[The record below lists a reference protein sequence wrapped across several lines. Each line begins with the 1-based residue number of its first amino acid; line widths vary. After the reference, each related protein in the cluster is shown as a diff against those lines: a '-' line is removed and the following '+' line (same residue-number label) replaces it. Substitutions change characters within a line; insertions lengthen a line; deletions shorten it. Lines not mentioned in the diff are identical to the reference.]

1 MKARLLAYAK
11 LNLSLRV
18 LGKRDDGYHE
28 VESVVQTVSLAD
40 VIDIELTTASG
51 VDCLPTFPGGN
62 IAERAALLLLDR
74 KKSSQGIRIRITKQT
89 PMGAGLGGGS
99 SDAAAVLVILNRW
112 VEPLLPRSDLH
123 AIAAELGSD
132 VPLFLDGGCQRVSG
146 RGEHLAACPL
156 REEAFVILVP
166 PVHCS
171 TRDVYGAWMP
181 AHEAPPPST
190 TGGLGRND
198 LYRAALRVVPS
209 LAIYSRAIDDL
220 SADYAGMTGSGAAFY
235 AAFSQP
241 EAATTARAELATKH
255 AQCHTFLCRTVPTGS
270 LRLEQRETHADRY

>member
-1 MKARLLAYAK
+1 MKGRLLAYAK

-40 VIDIELTTASG
+40 VIDIELTTTSG
-51 VDCLPTFPGGN
+51 VDCLPTLPGGN
-62 IAERAALLLLDR
+62 IAGKAAQLLLDR
-74 KKSSQGIRIRITKQT
+74 KQSSLGARIQITKRI

-99 SDAAAVLVILNRW
+99 SDAAAVLLAVNRW
-112 VEPLLPRSDLH
+112 VEPLLPRTELH
-123 AIAAELGSD
+123 ALAADVGSD
-132 VPLFLDGGCQRVSG
+132 VPLFLDGGCQVVSG
-146 RGEHLAACPL
+146 RGERLSACPL
-156 REEAFVILVP
+156 RSETFVILVP

-198 LYRAALRVVPS
+198 LYRAALRMAPS
-209 LAIYSRAIDDL
+209 LATYSLAIADL

-235 AAFSQP
+235 AAFGQA
-241 EAATTARAELATKH
+241 EAAVKAHVELATKH

-270 LRLEQRETHADRY
+270 RRLEQRETHADRD